1 MMTEVIGQDEG
12 VHVLAEGISTS
23 MTGLQDMKK
32 PIGRVLMTGPTGTGK
47 TASVKALITA
57 LGGDPDFHLIRIDCG
72 EFQMGHEISRIQGA
86 TASYVGYG
94 DKPMLHPDELAK
106 RRLKIK
112 MPNGETIDVNFILFD
127 EIEKCH
133 DLVFNLMLGI
143 LDNGKIT
150 MGDNTESFFRNSFI
164 FGTSNLGA
172 KEVEELITLKSE
184 HLKTLSA
191 DTLANLGPGARDLTG
206 RYDVKLRED
215 IGKIQK
221 AALRQRFKPEFI
233 NRWQDIIQYLHLS
246 ETEFYRILDKQLAE
260 LQIRIFENAIVKLD
274 LVYSESARHHLVSL
288 GTSFLNG
295 ARELDRILE
304 TEVRRPLARL
314 ISSGQV
320 AEGDVVFLDTMD
332 SPIGTV
338 LQWTTRGH
346 GLSRPQL
353 AELADKM
360 YPSFKMT
367 QVEFDKV
374 HKTEVAQKPL
384 SIADELNQNQRLLS
398 SMWADASKIEAVP
411 VDRNAATGGSIR
423 IVLKYGRIGEDLY
436 RIEMKPDRAIQ
447 LVREAEVPAHL
458 RAKFP
463 EEKIFRW
470 DEKDLR
476 ARISLEVKKSDK
488 GS

>member
-304 TEVRRPLARL
+304 T
-314 ISSGQV
+314 
-320 AEGDVVFLDTMD
+320 D
-332 SPIGTV
+332 